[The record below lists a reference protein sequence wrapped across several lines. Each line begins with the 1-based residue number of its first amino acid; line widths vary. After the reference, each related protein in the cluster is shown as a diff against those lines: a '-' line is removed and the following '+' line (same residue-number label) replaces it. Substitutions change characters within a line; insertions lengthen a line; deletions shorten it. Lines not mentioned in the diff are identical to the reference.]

1 MESNR
6 KTAIIVGVLYIIATV
21 ATLLSGLFFWSIYDP
36 DYLTVVSANE
46 NQILISVLFMLT
58 TSAAIV
64 GIPIALF
71 PILKKH
77 NESLALGYVVTRI
90 FEALFFVVSTI
101 VILAIFSLSHE
112 FVNTTA
118 PVISY
123 FESSGT
129 LLFGVFDWSSILLDF
144 PFALSAVMLNYLF
157 YKSKLIPRWLSV
169 LGLIG
174 GALFLAG
181 TPLLL
186 FGVEDATYLAAIIG
200 IQEMV
205 LAVWLIV
212 KGFNSPLVNQNKH

>member
-6 KTAIIVGVLYIIATV
+6 KTAIIVGVLFIIATV

-129 LLFGVFDWSSILLDF
+129 LLFGVFDWSSLLLDF

-157 YKSKLIPRWLSV
+157 YKSKLVPRWLSV

-181 TPLLL
+181 TPLVL

-212 KGFNSPLVNQNKH
+212 KGFNSPSVNQNKH